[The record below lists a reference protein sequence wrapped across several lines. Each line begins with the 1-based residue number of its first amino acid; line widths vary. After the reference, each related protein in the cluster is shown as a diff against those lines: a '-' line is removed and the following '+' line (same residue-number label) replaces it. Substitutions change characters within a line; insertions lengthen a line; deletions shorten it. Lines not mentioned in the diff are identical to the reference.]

1 MAELVSVCWLEIRG
15 KIDTRMLS
23 PSTVYKAYLVFK
35 LTSHA
40 YGFKNRP
47 AVVTVGLFGGESTK
61 QTVLLD
67 PDTERRWI
75 QTGLQESELREIDE
89 AQHPKER
96 ADGWLEVELGEFLCQ
111 GEEYGELE
119 MDCMEVKSGWGK
131 RGLIVEGIEVR
142 PKRM

>member
-1 MAELVSVCWLEIRG
+1 
-15 KIDTRMLS
+15 MLMDL
-23 PSTVYKAYLVFK
+23 K
-35 LTSHA
+35 
-40 YGFKNRP
+40 
-47 AVVTVGLFGGESTK
+47 
-61 QTVLLD
+61 TVLRWSLWVCLEEN
-67 PDTERRWI
+67 PPSRRYYWT
-75 QTGLQESELREIDE
+75 QTQREGGFRQVLQESELREIDE

-119 MDCMEVKSGWGK
+119 MDCMEIKSGWGK